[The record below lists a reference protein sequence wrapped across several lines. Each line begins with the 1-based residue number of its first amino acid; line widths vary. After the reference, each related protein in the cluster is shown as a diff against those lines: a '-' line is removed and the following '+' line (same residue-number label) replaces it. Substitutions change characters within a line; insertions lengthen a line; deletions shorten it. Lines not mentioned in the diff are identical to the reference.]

1 MRAGKENCVRNSTL
15 IVGWWRRRLECFL
28 GVLLILILIGVPA
41 CSGSGDPADST
52 QGANAARSAN
62 SSRTDNSSQS
72 SHSNVASEE
81 DRGASDG
88 TPQFRQA
95 DLATVDWAPFE
106 SGQVE
111 PAERFLAPQFTLQ
124 SVEGRPVS
132 LGSFRGKVVLVN
144 FWATWCGP
152 CRKEIPDFIA
162 MSESYPD
169 DDFVVLGVSM
179 DREGLAK
186 VQPFVRGSGITYP
199 ILIGGPRIS
208 PLYGNVSAIPTTFVI
223 DKRGRIAARS
233 RGYQPRAH
241 FEGIVQRLI
250 AES

>member
-1 MRAGKENCVRNSTL
+1 MGAEKEIGVRKSTP
-15 IVGWWRRRLECFL
+15 IVEWWRGGLGCFL
-28 GVLLILILIGVPA
+28 GAVLVLVGLSA
-41 CSGSGDPADST
+41 CSGSGDSADSLET
-52 QGANAARSAN
+52 ADSETVSA
-62 SSRTDNSSQS
+62 
-72 SHSNVASEE
+72 ASEASE
-81 DRGASDG
+81 ASDERDRVAAEG
-88 TPQFRQA
+88 PPQFRQA
-95 DLATVDWAPFE
+95 DLATVDWDAFD
-106 SGQVE
+106 SGRVE
-111 PAERFLAPQFTLQ
+111 PEERLLAPQFTLQ
-124 SVEGRPVS
+124 SVDGKPVS

-169 DDFVVLGVSM
+169 DEFVVLGVSM
-179 DREGLAK
+179 DRDGLAK
-186 VQPFVRGSGITYP
+186 VQPFVRASGITYP
-199 ILIGGPRIS
+199 ILVGGPKIS

-241 FEGIVQRLI
+241 FEGIVERLI